1 MAKVKSLLLRKS
13 SGKLAGTTMYTTSGV
28 TIMREIATDVKNPR
42 TKAQMT
48 QRVKLANLVNTYQ
61 VLKRFFKYAF
71 ENKKPLTSDYNAFV
85 AANLTNSPVYLTKQ
99 AAAANVVVPAPYRIS
114 EGTLP
119 TLFDTTLD
127 DGVFEGPLLSGL
139 SSITSATTV
148 AQVSSALLAAYDGLA
163 EGMQISF
170 IAIGCDD
177 IGTNLVITLNEF
189 VIDSSNTA
197 EKILDFMPSAGVS
210 NGYLSSSVLQ
220 GSDVIAGAFVV
231 SQTVAGKTRVTTTS
245 LVSSDTS
252 VSSFVGSAALEAAIN
267 SYGESTDVFLDSNKA
282 NKA

>member
-114 EGTLP
+114 EGTLGIKA
-119 TLFDTTLD
+119 TTGVSDTILF
-127 DGVFEGPLLSGL
+127 GPRVSGL
-139 SSITSATTV
+139 SSISEATTV
-148 AQVSSALLAAYDGLA
+148 AQLSAALIAGTPAIA

-170 IAIGCDD
+170 VALNAQSD
-177 IGTNLVITLNEF
+177 GTTLTITLSEMI
-189 VIDSSNTA
+189 IDSTNTTD
-197 EKILDFMPSAGVS
+197 KVWDFISGLEIQDSRVAMDC
-210 NGYLSSSVLQ
+210 LSDTVN
-220 GSDVIAGAFVV
+220 AGAFVL
-231 SQTVAGKTRVTTTS
+231 SHTVAGKTRVSTETLIAVGTDE
-245 LVSSDTS
+245 SD
-252 VSSFVGSAALEAAIN
+252 FVGSAALELAIN
-267 SYGESTDVFLDSNKA
+267 SYGESTDVFLDSNMAK
-282 NKA
+282 KV